1 VNKEETAFLQ
11 DAMTPGA
18 AGTGDI
24 AAHEYKDDDFP
35 ALGQTKGNCLHGFV
49 AYVDCFARCLLWSRT
64 ILGHLDVY

>member
-35 ALGQTKGNCLHGFV
+35 APGQTKGN
-49 AYVDCFARCLLWSRT
+49 
-64 ILGHLDVY
+64 